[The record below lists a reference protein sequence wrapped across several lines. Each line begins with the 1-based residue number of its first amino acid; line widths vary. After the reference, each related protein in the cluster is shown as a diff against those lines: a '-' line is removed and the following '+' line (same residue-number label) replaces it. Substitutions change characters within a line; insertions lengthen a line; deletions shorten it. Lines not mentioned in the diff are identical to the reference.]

1 MDKAASAAARINRT
15 IKYFLESLSKLKVV
29 LLLNI
34 IDLAKLPFTVLN
46 PVLYTIASA
55 SYLKQFVPAYNIE
68 ASLPTTLN
76 GYSFSSNATLLIGID
91 SPVNIA
97 SFTIALPFIRIA
109 SQGSLD

>member
-1 MDKAASAAARINRT
+1 MDKAARAAASINRT
-15 IKYFLESLSKLKVV
+15 IKYFLESRSKLKVV
-29 LLLNI
+29 LLLNM
-34 IDLAKLPFTVLN
+34 IDLAKLPLIVLN
-46 PVLYTIASA
+46 PVLYTMANA
-55 SYLKQFVPAYNIE
+55 SYLKQYVPAYNIE

-97 SFTIALPFIRIA
+97 SFTIAFPFINMA